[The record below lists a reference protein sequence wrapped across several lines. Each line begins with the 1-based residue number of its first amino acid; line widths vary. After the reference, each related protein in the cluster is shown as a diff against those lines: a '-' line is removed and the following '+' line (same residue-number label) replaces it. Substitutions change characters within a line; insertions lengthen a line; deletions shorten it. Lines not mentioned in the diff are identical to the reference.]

1 MTIVYMRNRQLIAEM
16 HRPVIATH
24 GRAGRGCG
32 RAGAET
38 EAVAG
43 AETEAVAGAETEAVA
58 GAETEAVAGRGR
70 APLSGRCAA
79 GT

>member
-1 MTIVYMRNRQLIAEM
+1 M

-58 GAETEAVAGRGR
+58 GRGR

>member
-58 GAETEAVAGRGR
+58 GRGR